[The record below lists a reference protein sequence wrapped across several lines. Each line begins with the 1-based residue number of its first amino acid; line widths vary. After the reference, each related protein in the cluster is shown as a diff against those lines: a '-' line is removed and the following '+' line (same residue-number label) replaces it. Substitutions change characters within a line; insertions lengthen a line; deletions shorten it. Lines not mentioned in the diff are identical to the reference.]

1 MFVLDIGF
9 DRSKHNARS
18 KRFALNVKSS
28 ISSQK
33 NFKLCGIKEGREFTL
48 KTLIQL
54 VENCATKFKRKNFFS
69 KKYPL
74 GLFLEIMI
82 LTDCFLE
89 PPPLFVESENTIELK
104 KKTF

>member
-1 MFVLDIGF
+1 LKEFFFFSSQIQKLFTEKFSQSNFEMFVLDIGF

-54 VENCATKFKRKNFFS
+54 VENCATKFKRKKFFQRNIPWAS
-69 KKYPL
+69 FWK
-74 GLFLEIMI
+74 
-82 LTDCFLE
+82 
-89 PPPLFVESENTIELK
+89 
-104 KKTF
+104 